1 MRTLGKTHA
10 LSVSN
15 SSHSSVTI
23 GSDVNE
29 QCNTVALVNG
39 GATTVSL
46 TFSAEA
52 SAPATV
58 LPADGSPT
66 LVTVTIPPNMITP
79 WVWNVPRMPCSVT
92 AIGSAAG
99 PSIVYITPVQVP

>member
-10 LSVSN
+10 FSVSN
-15 SSHSSVTI
+15 SSHTSVQI
-23 GSDVNE
+23 GADVNE
-29 QCNTVALVNG
+29 QCNTVALVNS

-46 TFSAEA
+46 TFSAETT
-52 SAPATV
+52 APATV

-66 LVTVTIPPNMITP
+66 LVTVTLPAAMSVP
-79 WVWNVPRMPCSVT
+79 WIWNVPRMPCSVT